1 MSMAKQNAV
10 FRTVL
15 PPNPTY
21 RPINLSDPILLAG
34 SCFAEEIGGRL
45 KKYKFFTENNPFG
58 TLFNP
63 LSLFGLL
70 RASLS
75 GEALSPSR
83 YVQREGGWT
92 HFDVHSQLHAPTQ
105 PALAALIG
113 GQMATTAKHLQ
124 QPGFL
129 FLTLGTAWV
138 YRLRADGQTVANCH
152 KVAASAF
159 EKILLTPEQIVDAFG
174 PLYTV
179 LPAQMQ
185 IVLTVSP
192 VRHLKDTLPLNAVSK
207 SVLRLACHYLA
218 EKYPNVQYYPAYE
231 LLTDDLRDY
240 RFYQPDMIHPSG
252 VAVDYIWEHFSGTFL
267 SDSARAFVAKWQN
280 ISNMLQHRPLQ
291 PGTEAHR
298 VFLEKLLA
306 TLKAITEVPVS
317 AEIQEVR
324 EQLAKFFPPPTQSP
338 A

>member
-1 MSMAKQNAV
+1 MN
-10 FRTVL
+10 FRTSI
-15 PPNPTY
+15 PPISSSSSIHLGDT
-21 RPINLSDPILLAG
+21 ILLAG
-34 SCFAEEIGGRL
+34 SCFAEEIGIKL

-58 TLFNP
+58 NIFNP

-70 RASLS
+70 HASLS
-75 GEALSPSR
+75 GEALAPSR
-83 YVQREGGWT
+83 YVQREGMWT

-105 PALAALIG
+105 PALETLIG
-113 GQMATTAKHLQ
+113 ERMAATAKHLQ
-124 QPGFL
+124 QPGFV

-152 KVAASAF
+152 KIPASAF
-159 EKILLTPEQIVDAFG
+159 EKILLTPEQIVDAFDQ
-174 PLYTV
+174 LYAE
-179 LPAQMQ
+179 LPAQTQ

-218 EKYPNVQYYPAYE
+218 EKHPNVQYYPAFE

-240 RFYQPDMIHPSG
+240 RFYQPDMIHPSV
-252 VAVDYIWEHFSGTFL
+252 VAVDYIWEHFSDTFL
-267 SDSARAFVAKWQN
+267 SDSARAFVGKWHN
-280 ISNMLQHRPLQ
+280 ISSMLQHRSLQ
-291 PGTEAHR
+291 TGTAAHR
-298 VFLEKLLA
+298 DFLEKLLA
-306 TLKAITEVPVS
+306 TLEAITEVSVS
-317 AEIQEVR
+317 AEINEVR